1 MDECF
6 PNSDNMNH
14 LFIPYLTEYEQG
26 YNGGTKATKVVKVI
40 CQRCLKIKNV

>member
-6 PNSDNMNH
+6 PNSDNDNH
-14 LFIPYLTEYEQG
+14 LFIPYLTEYTQG
-26 YNGGTKATKVVKVI
+26 YNGGTLRTHVVKVI